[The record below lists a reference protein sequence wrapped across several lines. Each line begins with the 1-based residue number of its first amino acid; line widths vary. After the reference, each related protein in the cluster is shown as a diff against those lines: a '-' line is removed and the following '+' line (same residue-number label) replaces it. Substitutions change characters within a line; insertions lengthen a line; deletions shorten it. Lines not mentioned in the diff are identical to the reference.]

1 MRNRTDL
8 HGAWPY
14 GLHCARHEASELL
27 AFADS
32 VNVNHR
38 KKAMSNPWLKKN
50 PFMSMWLSTANSV
63 AGSMRGQATAEA
75 KRQVNAAIAEATREN
90 LKVWNAAVKPAAAKP
105 AARTKRTR

>member
-1 MRNRTDL
+1 
-8 HGAWPY
+8 
-14 GLHCARHEASELL
+14 
-27 AFADS
+27 
-32 VNVNHR
+32 
-38 KKAMSNPWLKKN
+38 MSNPWLKKN

-105 AARTKRTR
+105 VVAKAPASAPTVAASSNGSTPPSAV